1 MGSSL
6 SGALSN
12 IFVSLMEKSVLP
24 KLIKNKEIVSWIRY
38 ADDVISICKK
48 DTVSNMLTKINGW
61 DQNLNFT
68 VEKIDNNQIKF
79 LDSNIFLENKIIK
92 FRKNFTKG
100 IDTVF
105 TNFKLSIS
113 PYKYKVN
120 NIFTQLHRTRDSCS
134 DQEQFLLALDELREI
149 FARNSYPRKIVE
161 KIQKNFSRRPKTTPS
176 RKYPLFYSRLQQS
189 SSCSLC

>member
-1 MGSSL
+1 M
-6 SGALSN
+6 
-12 IFVSLMEKSVLP
+12 
-24 KLIKNKEIVSWIRY
+24 R
-38 ADDVISICKK
+38 
-48 DTVSNMLTKINGW
+48 
-61 DQNLNFT
+61 
-68 VEKIDNNQIKF
+68 
-79 LDSNIFLENKIIK
+79 
-92 FRKNFTKG
+92 KG

-161 KIQKNFSRRPKTTPS
+161 EKIQKFFQDDQKPPRPENSHFFTLDYNSHQVAHYAKKLVKKIKNFTPDFQLAHFS
-176 RKYPLFYSRLQQS
+176 VV
-189 SSCSLC
+189 

>member
-1 MGSSL
+1 M
-6 SGALSN
+6 
-12 IFVSLMEKSVLP
+12 V
-24 KLIKNKEIVSWIRY
+24 
-38 ADDVISICKK
+38 
-48 DTVSNMLTKINGW
+48 
-61 DQNLNFT
+61 
-68 VEKIDNNQIKF
+68 NNQIKF

-92 FRKNFTKG
+92 FRKIFKKG

-161 KIQKNFSRRPKTTPS
+161 EKIQKFFQDDQKPPRPENIHSFTLDYNSHQVTH
-176 RKYPLFYSRLQQS
+176 YA
-189 SSCSLC
+189 

>member
-38 ADDVISICKK
+38 ADDVICICKK
-48 DTVSNMLTKINGW
+48 DTVSNILTKINGW

-92 FRKNFTKG
+92 FRKIFKKG

-105 TNFKLSIS
+105 TNFNLSIS

-120 NIFTQLHRTRDSCS
+120 NIFTQLHRTRDSYPN
-134 DQEQFLLALDELREI
+134 QEQF
-149 FARNSYPRKIVE
+149 
-161 KIQKNFSRRPKTTPS
+161 
-176 RKYPLFYSRLQQS
+176 
-189 SSCSLC
+189 